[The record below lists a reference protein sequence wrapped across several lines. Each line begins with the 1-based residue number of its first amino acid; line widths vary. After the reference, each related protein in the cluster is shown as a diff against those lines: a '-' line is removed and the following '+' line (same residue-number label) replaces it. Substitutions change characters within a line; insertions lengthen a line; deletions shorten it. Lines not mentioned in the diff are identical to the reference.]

1 MLNRRTLRIKALQT
15 LYAIRQAEAAN
26 HGLALDAIKET
37 FEPNLN
43 SMLAQNLPRLEGLR
57 QLATLTFQ
65 EQTGQRPASDEDIP
79 AEARQAASDATAF
92 LRERNRQD
100 RQRLTAAALD
110 ATERIHDRYL
120 RVLLLLIELGDE
132 ALLFDERPRLTNDP
146 AFLKTAPFG
155 RNRAIEALRQSRTLQ
170 TEAIRRDLAW
180 SDDDRVTLIRPFF
193 RDVMRLDEEFIAYSR
208 KATHTPEEDN
218 ALAQHVLKTLIFR
231 NETWQA
237 YFESQ
242 DLYWDENRDIVR
254 SLSLKTLK
262 SLEGDGSLEIQPL
275 APAWEDDRQFFL
287 DLLRFALDHAAEYE
301 TLAGEQLQNWDLD
314 RLALI
319 DRLLLTLAVT
329 ELVRFP
335 GIPVKVTLNEYIEI
349 AKVYSTPKS
358 GQFLNGLLDVLAAK
372 LKESGA
378 LRKSGRGLIDNR

>member
-26 HGLALDAIKET
+26 HALALETIKET

-43 SMLAQNLPRLEGLR
+43 TMVAQNLPRLEGLR

-79 AEARQAASDATAF
+79 AEARKAAADATAF

-100 RQRLTAAALD
+100 RQRLAAAALD
-110 ATERIHDRYL
+110 AIERIHDRYL

-146 AFLKTAPFG
+146 DFLKTAPFA
-155 RNRAIEALRQSRTLQ
+155 RNTAIDALRQSRTLQ
-170 TEAIRRDLAW
+170 TEAIRRDLTW
-180 SDDDRVTLIRPFF
+180 TDDDRVTLIRPFF
-193 RDVMRLDEEFIAYSR
+193 REEIRTDEAFIAYCR

-231 NETWQA
+231 SEHWQA
-237 YFESQ
+237 YFESV

-262 SLEGDGSLEIQPL
+262 SLGEGGSLQIQPL

-301 TLAGEQLQNWDLD
+301 ALAGEQLQNWELD
-314 RLALI
+314 RLALT

>member
-26 HGLALDAIKET
+26 YALALDSIKET

-43 SMLAQNLPRLEGLR
+43 SMVAQNLPRLEGLR

-79 AEARQAASDATAF
+79 AEARKAAADATAF

-100 RQRLTAAALD
+100 RQRLTNAALD

-120 RVLLLLIELGDE
+120 RVLLLLVELGDE

-146 AFLKTAPFG
+146 DFLKTASFG

-180 SDDDRVTLIRPFF
+180 TDEDRVTLIRPFF
-193 RDVMRLDEEFIAYSR
+193 RDVVRLDEDFIAYCR

-231 NETWQA
+231 NDRWQG
-237 YFESQ
+237 YFEGV

-262 SLEGDGSLEIQPL
+262 SLEGGGALEIQPL

-301 TLAGEQLQNWDLD
+301 ALAGENLQNWELD
-314 RLALI
+314 RLALT